1 MTTMELEA
9 RKASLV
15 RDILTEVDDMEFLK
29 KLQNAFDRLRAQ
41 AKKEETAE
49 YISKEEVLAGIDAG
63 LKDLKAGKK
72 TSARDFLKELRD
84 EI

>member
-41 AKKEETAE
+41 TKKEETAE

-84 EI
+84 AI